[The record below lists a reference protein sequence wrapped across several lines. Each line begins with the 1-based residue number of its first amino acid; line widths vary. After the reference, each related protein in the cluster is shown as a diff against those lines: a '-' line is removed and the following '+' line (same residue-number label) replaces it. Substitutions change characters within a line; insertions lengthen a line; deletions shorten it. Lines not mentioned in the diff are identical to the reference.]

1 MRGGDGDSR
10 RGHGVL
16 GVYSNPNHIV
26 AYTDGEIRQQY
37 EAVYIGRPVGGKP
50 TINEEADGV
59 RWVNPDSLDEPDIH
73 PSMHEQIGHYLAGIY
88 PYLG

>member
-1 MRGGDGDSR
+1 M
-10 RGHGVL
+10 
-16 GVYSNPNHIV
+16 YSNPNHIV

-37 EAVYIGRPVGGKP
+37 ENCYIGRPVSGTP

-59 RWVNPDSLDEPDIH
+59 TFVRTEDLDRYDIH
-73 PSMHEQIGHYLAGIY
+73 PSMRQQIGDFLSGSY